1 MSSFMVD
8 MFDCCAVAD
17 EFSVFPPVFLV
28 RFFFVSFNSLGGIY
42 RNINPLKRQQFDSN
56 WSRRPAQI
64 AF

>member
-28 RFFFVSFNSLGGIY
+28 RVFFFCFVQLFGWYLQKY
-42 RNINPLKRQQFDSN
+42 
-56 WSRRPAQI
+56 
-64 AF
+64 